1 MRRRSFIAG
10 LAATTINWPRT
21 TRAQQKIWKVGI
33 LGAVSREDFSGPY
46 TAFIQGMRELGHVE
60 GNDFVIEWRSAKEH
74 YELFP
79 ELIAEL
85 MRLNVDVIVS
95 ATSSAYRDL
104 QRATHT
110 IPIVMLSLTDPVGSG
125 FVASLKHPGGNITGL
140 ATSFND
146 TAPKQVELLSMVV
159 PKIARIG
166 LLGNPSTPNYLSVR
180 KGVEDAAASSG
191 LSVTVVEANSPEQ
204 IEDAFKAFTMA
215 GVQAF
220 VTAPDA
226 LFFSERERLA
236 QLALRNRL
244 PSMLS
249 QREYAV
255 AGGLMSY
262 GENLS
267 DFWYRGASFVHQI
280 FKGAKPGDLPVE
292 QPTRFHLVINR
303 KTANVL
309 GLTIPPQLYIFADEV
324 IE

>member
-10 LAATTINWPRT
+10 LAAMAIPWPRT
-21 TRAQQKIWKVGI
+21 ARGQQKIWKVGI

-46 TAFIQGMRELGHVE
+46 AAFTQGMRELGHVE
-60 GNDFVIEWRSAKEH
+60 GKDFILEWRSAGEH
-74 YELFP
+74 YERFP

-85 MRLNVDVIVS
+85 VGLKVDVIVS
-95 ATSSAYRDL
+95 AASSAYRDL
-104 QRATHT
+104 QRATNT

-159 PKIARIG
+159 PNIARIG
-166 LLGNPSTPNYLSVR
+166 LLGNPSTPTYLSVR
-180 KGVEDAAASSG
+180 KGVEDAAASSR
-191 LSVTVVEANSPEQ
+191 LSVTVVETSNPEQ
-204 IEDAFKAFTMA
+204 IEDAFKAFTTA

-220 VTAPDA
+220 ITAPDA
-226 LFFSERERLA
+226 LFFSERDRLA

-262 GENLS
+262 GEKLS
-267 DFWYRGASFVHQI
+267 DFWYRGASFVDQI

-309 GLTIPPQLYIFADEV
+309 GLAIPPQLYIFADEV